1 MQGFYSLIQYMPDHG
16 RDEAM
21 NVGLLLFS
29 EESKGSHIH
38 VHTLSAEELGRVCQC
53 FPRAELTPDQVFW
66 MANNI
71 RQYLMAD
78 PVPTRVNLE
87 RYISTRMNQMQI
99 TPLRSV
105 VIDDPGDTF
114 RKLFADL
121 VGTEAAQ

>member
-1 MQGFYSLIQYMPDHG
+1 MQGYYSLIQYMPDHG
-16 RDEAM
+16 RDESM

-29 EESKGSHIH
+29 EDSEPRIIQ
-38 VHTLSAEELGRVCQC
+38 VQTLSAEELDRVCQC

-66 MANNI
+66 MANNV

-114 RKLFADL
+114 RKLFTEL
-121 VGTEAAQ
+121 VSTEATP